1 MMAIHL
7 GEDERDYINGYEFKD
22 TIPKQTYPNGNLV
35 FQEELPLLI
44 SIVIG
49 NIRDIAKDGSFTR
62 LLTVLTSMKRRRKE
76 PSPSIMAIEI
86 KT

>member
-1 MMAIHL
+1 MAIHL
-7 GEDERDYINGYEFKD
+7 GEDERDYINGYECKD

-35 FQEELPLLI
+35 FQELPLLI

-62 LLTVLTSMKRRRKE
+62 LLTVLISMKTRRKE
-76 PSPSIMAIEI
+76 PSPSIMATEI